1 MFIFGLSFTKSFF
14 FMTGFLY
21 FLGNTLRWP
30 ALKPKEFFSLHAY
43 FAIIYLITFIL
54 SQNQVSQSNLV
65 FTLGILAPL
74 LIAIGQGLPIDCLDL
89 KSSLTKEIESK

>member
-1 MFIFGLSFTKSFF
+1 MFIFGLSFTKSIF

-43 FAIIYLITFIL
+43 FSIIYLITFIL
-54 SQNQVSQSNLV
+54 NANHVDQSNLV

-89 KSSLTKEIESK
+89 KSSLLKESKGQ

>member
-1 MFIFGLSFTKSFF
+1 MK
-14 FMTGFLY
+14 GFLY

-30 ALKPKEFFSLHAY
+30 ALKPKEFFSLHGY
-43 FAIIYLITFIL
+43 FLIIYLITFAL
-54 SQNQVSQSNLV
+54 SKNHFGQSNLV

-89 KSSLTKEIESK
+89 KSFLLKESKGQ

>member
-1 MFIFGLSFTKSFF
+1 MFIFGLSFTKLIF

-43 FAIIYLITFIL
+43 FSIIYLITFIL
-54 SQNQVSQSNLV
+54 STNHVDQSNLV

-74 LIAIGQGLPIDCLDL
+74 FIAIGQGLPIACLDL
-89 KSSLTKEIESK
+89 KSSLLKESKGQ

>member
-1 MFIFGLSFTKSFF
+1 
-14 FMTGFLY
+14 MTGFLY
-21 FLGNTLRWP
+21 FFGNTLRWP

-43 FAIIYLITFIL
+43 FTIIYLITFTL

-74 LIAIGQGLPIDCLDL
+74 LIAIGQGLPIDCLDME
-89 KSSLTKEIESK
+89 SSLAKELNSK

>member
-1 MFIFGLSFTKSFF
+1 
-14 FMTGFLY
+14 MTGFLY

-43 FAIIYLITFIL
+43 FSIIYLITFIL
-54 SQNQVSQSNLV
+54 STNHVDQSNLV

-89 KSSLTKEIESK
+89 NSSLLKESKGK

>member
-1 MFIFGLSFTKSFF
+1 
-14 FMTGFLY
+14 MTGFLY

-43 FAIIYLITFIL
+43 FSIIYLITFIL
-54 SQNQVSQSNLV
+54 RTNHVYQSNLV

-89 KSSLTKEIESK
+89 KSSLLKESKGQ